1 MVQLEDYL
9 AAPPS
14 PLRDRSLQWSDQTIV
29 DLLTQ
34 LRPYEL
40 TKAEIL
46 MIINHRPAQI
56 EHLDTIIQEFSIRI
70 PDEEEQQKIAE
81 IVRNVLGSPDVAA
94 EREEM
99 EDALQKGK
107 TEDKQRQFASESH
120 MTADSTG

>member
-1 MVQLEDYL
+1 
-9 AAPPS
+9 
-14 PLRDRSLQWSDQTIV
+14 
-29 DLLTQ
+29 
-34 LRPYEL
+34 
-40 TKAEIL
+40 